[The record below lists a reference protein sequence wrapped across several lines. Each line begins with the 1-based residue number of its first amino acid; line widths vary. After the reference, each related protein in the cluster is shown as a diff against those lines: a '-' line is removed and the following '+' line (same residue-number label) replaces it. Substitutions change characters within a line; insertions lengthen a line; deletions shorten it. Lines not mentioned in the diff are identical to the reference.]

1 MRLKSQHLLL
11 ELGQG
16 SLILPLGRYLGL
28 ISSIRLLNHVRQ
40 REHLSLYLMFRDLQ
54 LSHDVRELRI
64 QAHLLPNLVYVARR
78 FRLNYEPRLGLAS
91 GVTSHY
97 GMRQRHQAGFV
108 RILLRMLKRLLL
120 LIRSLDFRQLLLNG
134 R

>member
-1 MRLKSQHLLL
+1 
-11 ELGQG
+11 
-16 SLILPLGRYLGL
+16 
-28 ISSIRLLNHVRQ
+28 
-40 REHLSLYLMFRDLQ
+40 MFRDLQ

-97 GMRQRHQAGFV
+97 GRLQRHQVGFV
-108 RILLRMLKRLLL
+108 RILLRMLIHLLL
-120 LIRSLDFRQLLLNG
+120 LIRS
-134 R
+134 

>member
-1 MRLKSQHLLL
+1 
-11 ELGQG
+11 
-16 SLILPLGRYLGL
+16 
-28 ISSIRLLNHVRQ
+28 
-40 REHLSLYLMFRDLQ
+40 MFRDLQ

-64 QAHLLPNLVYVARR
+64 QAHLLPNLVCVEHR